1 MGDKT
6 TLRGKMLQ
14 STVGILSPSYFLVL
28 FGFLIR
34 YRRTALG
41 PLWLLIGPS
50 LFIALL
56 GLLYSEISSIEPQ
69 IFIPH
74 LAVGLVLWTLFQ
86 SFVTGSATVFQRGRA
101 QIMQGAQ
108 TLQDIVAVDV
118 LTTVLYFLHQVP
130 IIIAVFAIYRVPLTW
145 TAPES
150 LFGLVLI
157 LANGIWVTQ
166 VFGIL
171 GARYRDLFEIFQALM
186 RIAFLAT
193 PIIWMPS
200 EDGRGGIMGVFLVFN
215 PFYHFIEVA
224 RGPLLGDPVAA
235 LSWIIVLSITVMGF
249 ILARLMTA
257 RYARF
262 IPLWI

>member
-1 MGDKT
+1 MITRIGIGRT
-6 TLRGKMLQ
+6 GVGRIFLASLLQ
-14 STVGILSPSYFLVL
+14 FL
-28 FGFLIR
+28 FR

-56 GLLYSEISSIEPQ
+56 GLLYSEISSIEPRV
-69 IFIPH
+69 FIPH

-108 TLQDIVAVDV
+108 TTREIVATDV
-118 LTTVLYFLHQVP
+118 VTTFLSFLHQVP
-130 IIIAVFAIYRVPLTW
+130 IIIAVFVIYRLQLSW
-145 TAPES
+145 TALES
-150 LFGLVLI
+150 LIGLALI

-171 GARYRDLFEIFQALM
+171 GARYRDLAEIFQALM

-193 PIIWMPS
+193 PIIWMPG
-200 EDGRGGIMGVFLVFN
+200 EGGRDGLMGAFLVFN
-215 PFYHFIEVA
+215 PFYHFIEIVRA
-224 RGPLLGDPVAA
+224 PLLGNEIQA
-235 LSWIIVLSITVMGF
+235 LSWMIVLSVTVIGF
-249 ILARLMTA
+249 VVARVMTR
-257 RYARF
+257 RYAHF